1 VKNLAKHKYKIMASL
16 LLMVVLLSFNQCVS
30 PLVSTPR
37 TNIKLA
43 SDNMASPVTNKN
55 ITASR
60 AVLLD
65 GFNKTVYPV
74 VRAHCVACHGSA
86 QTPLF
91 GSSDVNTAFD
101 AVMNSSKVDL
111 NNPGNSRIV
120 LKLLNEKHNC
130 WGVCA
135 DNAKE
140 IEDQITQWYNL
151 LGSNQIAS
159 TSYGPTTRESLTVQ
173 EALNPTSISSDVV
186 INLMCEAASLK
197 SPMISGN
204 ENSVSY
210 VWAPLTSTNKDLTS
224 TDAGTAIIS
233 YSVPFSDFY
242 KIFILVNAPSTTQ
255 NMVYIKAAGSDYK
268 EWTTGVTSGF
278 EWREVTNTPSKLDTE
293 FYMVTGKTYTL
304 EMRQK
309 QVGVKLAKVIIT
321 NDLTYDPTMTPKALL
336 KATLSIPIADLTGIA
351 DALFEIDIEDFD
363 LYSYKVSN
371 PRIKS
376 SKNISVKALKVLVNG
391 KFNPQHAT
399 YLVVDKTVSPMDTS
413 LSSASMILLK
423 DKGAEYDKLSFA
435 FETIQAVK

>member
-1 VKNLAKHKYKIMASL
+1 
-16 LLMVVLLSFNQCVS
+16 
-30 PLVSTPR
+30 
-37 TNIKLA
+37 
-43 SDNMASPVTNKN
+43 
-55 ITASR
+55 
-60 AVLLD
+60 
-65 GFNKTVYPV
+65 
-74 VRAHCVACHGSA
+74 
-86 QTPLF
+86 
-91 GSSDVNTAFD
+91 
-101 AVMNSSKVDL
+101 
-111 NNPGNSRIV
+111 
-120 LKLLNEKHNC
+120 
-130 WGVCA
+130 
-135 DNAKE
+135 
-140 IEDQITQWYNL
+140 
-151 LGSNQIAS
+151 
-159 TSYGPTTRESLTVQ
+159 
-173 EALNPTSISSDVV
+173 
-186 INLMCEAASLK
+186 
-197 SPMISGN
+197 
-204 ENSVSY
+204 
-210 VWAPLTSTNKDLTS
+210 
-224 TDAGTAIIS
+224 
-233 YSVPFSDFY
+233 
-242 KIFILVNAPSTTQ
+242 
-255 NMVYIKAAGSDYK
+255 MVYIKAAGSDYK